1 MENNCLNCEP
11 FFLLVEMGFL
21 LSNLLICTFV
31 TVVPALKT
39 SQAEGGQKLRSPV
52 VQTDSGAV
60 VGNAE
65 TLPLG
70 QSVYEYLGI
79 PYAEAPVRD
88 ARFAAPQ
95 PVKPWSG
102 IKETMEFGAS
112 CLMPFVPGMTNSSM
126 LFFCI

>member
-1 MENNCLNCEP
+1 MNCEP

-39 SQAEGGQKLRSPV
+39 TQAEDGQRLRSPV

-79 PYAEAPVRD
+79 PYAEASVGD

-95 PVKPWSG
+95 YVKPWSG

>member
-1 MENNCLNCEP
+1 
-11 FFLLVEMGFL
+11 MGFI

-31 TVVPALKT
+31 TFAVVLALKT
-39 SQAEGGQKLRSPV
+39 TQAEGGQKLRSPV

-70 QSVYEYLGI
+70 KSVYEYLGI
-79 PYAEAPVRD
+79 PYAEAPVGD

-95 PVKPWSG
+95 PVNHGRGQKKPWSSQEK
-102 IKETMEFGAS
+102 IRDTKVEHHW
-112 CLMPFVPGMTNSSM
+112 
-126 LFFCI
+126 

>member
-1 MENNCLNCEP
+1 MNCEP

-39 SQAEGGQKLRSPV
+39 TQAEGGEKLRSPV

-65 TLPLG
+65 
-70 QSVYEYLGI
+70 YLGI
-79 PYAEAPVRD
+79 PYAEAPVGD